1 MGSSQQGKPVRVMAK
16 LLLLGSFGVGKT
28 SLIYRFIEKKF
39 RHSVKPTIGADF
51 LVKQV
56 DFERPDGGQAAVI
69 CQIWDLA
76 GHLHKMAKRLAQK
89 FYFGTEGVFFCYDI
103 TRPLTLED
111 IRSWKLGLEEVVNY
125 DRIVPLLI
133 ANKNDLVD
141 ERQVNA
147 DAGQSMA
154 AEIGAISYL
163 ETSAKTGDGV
173 EKAFHDMAFHLWK
186 KKMEIP

>member
-1 MGSSQQGKPVRVMAK
+1 MGSSQKGKPIRVMAK

-51 LVKQV
+51 LVKEV
-56 DFERPDGGQAAVI
+56 AFKLPDGSQAAVI

-89 FYFGTEGVFFCYDI
+89 FYFGAEGVFFCYDI

-111 IRSWKLGLEEVVNY
+111 IRSWKQGLEEVVDY
-125 DRIVPLLI
+125 QRVVPLLI

-141 ERQVNA
+141 ERQVMEGE
-147 DAGQSMA
+147 GQSMA
-154 AEIGAISYL
+154 DEIGAISYL

-173 EKAFHDMAFHLWK
+173 ENAFHDMAFHLWK
-186 KKMEIP
+186 KKMGAP